1 MSNMSSP
8 GQRLFITASQFL
20 ARARE
25 GLHSAP
31 ADTIFDPRTAR
42 AWEPAECRKDP
53 VLAAE
58 LASFPP
64 PRPAAVL
71 VPVVKRSE
79 LTVLLTVRTD
89 HLPTHAGQIAFPGGK
104 VDRTDDGPVATA
116 LREAHEEIGLEPE
129 YVTPLGFL
137 DGYRSGIGFHV
148 YPVVAL
154 VEPAFRLTL
163 NPAEVADAFEV
174 PLAFLMDAANHQ
186 LQEREWKGLRRHFY
200 AMPYGERYIWG
211 ATAAILKNMQIR
223 LFGP

>member
-1 MSNMSSP
+1 MPNIIKP
-8 GQRLFITASQFL
+8 ARRLITTAPEFL

-25 GLHSAP
+25 GLHRAP

-42 AWEPAECRKDP
+42 AWAPAECEQDP

-71 VPVVKRSE
+71 VPVVSRPD

-104 VDRTDDGPVATA
+104 VDKTDDGPIATA
-116 LREAHEEIGLEPE
+116 LREAREEIGLDSK
-129 YVTPLGFL
+129 YITPLGFL

-154 VEPAFRLTL
+154 VEPGFHLSL